1 MCWWQSILVKC
12 GFYVKFDDNI
22 YWSVG
27 AGVVRVVGAGVGLC
41 IFDDV
46 YSDVSNEYGEG
57 FEL

>member
-12 GFYVKFDDNI
+12 GFYVKFDGNV

-27 AGVVRVVGAGVGLC
+27 DRVVRDVGAGVGIC
-41 IFDDV
+41 IVDEV
-46 YSDVSNEYGEG
+46 YIDVSDEYGEG